1 MARPGTHAGGSG
13 MPTAGYRPQEFL
25 HAVRDGLQAALPE
38 PLRAFRS
45 RVVFNTLQVHYGDPR
60 VHYEVWIQ
68 RKTGR
73 IEVGLHFEGER
84 DISYGWAALL
94 APHAHEVR
102 AAVGPDVELEEWTPS
117 WARLHVLVPYQALDA
132 ALARRVTERLAAL
145 VAWAQPFL
153 RERGVGVAAVPAAAR
168 GRAQRRRFRRRR
180 R

>member
-1 MARPGTHAGGSG
+1 MPPG
-13 MPTAGYRPQEFL
+13 GYRPQEFL
-25 HAVRDGLQAALPE
+25 HEVRDRLQTALPE

-45 RVVFNTLQVHYGDPR
+45 RVVFSTLQVHYGDPR

-94 APHAHEVR
+94 APHVHEVR
-102 AAVGPDVELEEWTPS
+102 AAVGSDAELEEWTPS
-117 WARLHVLVPYQALDA
+117 WARLHVLVPYRDLDA
-132 ALARRVTERLAAL
+132 ALAERVTARLAAL

-153 RERGVGVAAVPAAAR
+153 QERGVGSAAAPAAQA
-168 GRAQRRRFRRRR
+168 GRARHRRRR
-180 R
+180 PRR